1 MVNCAIH
8 LNKTNAAQSLQ
19 KKIKSLQMMQWLIEV
34 KKIEAWRTWIGFQI
48 FLQER
53 FSLKFFYESKY
64 EAQDIL
70 SYYLV
75 SLVKQWYKNLILF
88 TSKISTL

>member
-1 MVNCAIH
+1 
-8 LNKTNAAQSLQ
+8 
-19 KKIKSLQMMQWLIEV
+19 MQWLIEV
-34 KKIEAWRTWIGFQI
+34 KKIRSPEEHWISFQEI
-48 FLQER
+48 FFCKER
-53 FSLKFFYESKY
+53 LLWSSFMKVKY

-70 SYYLV
+70 LYYLV